1 MSSHSNPETIVTI
14 AIDDITNYLL
24 SCISDESDEKRVV
37 FIIVITILAVIVVVL
52 LIITAYFI
60 KYLKHLKLQQNES
73 GKVETLKMKNALNE
87 SGLNAKSEDTTPT
100 KATNEYDI
108 APDDENA
115 HYTALNRN
123 GNEEEEEDHYYSGLR
138 EAPLY
143 VNASEFKNSS

>member
-1 MSSHSNPETIVTI
+1 MLIFLPT
-14 AIDDITNYLL
+14 
-24 SCISDESDEKRVV
+24 DESDGKQVAFIVV
-37 FIIVITILAVIVVVL
+37 IIVLAVTVAVL
-52 LIITAYFI
+52 LVVIAYFI
-60 KYLKHLKLQQNES
+60 KCLKHLRREQNES
-73 GKVETLKMKNALNE
+73 GKVETINMKHAPSE

-123 GNEEEEEDHYYSGLR
+123 GNEGEDEDHYYSGLR

-143 VNASEFKNSS
+143 VNASEFKNSA

>member
-1 MSSHSNPETIVTI
+1 MF
-14 AIDDITNYLL
+14 
-24 SCISDESDEKRVV
+24 SDESDEKRVV
-37 FIIVITILAVIVVVL
+37 FIIVIVVLAVTVVVL

-60 KYLKHLKLQQNES
+60 IYLKPLKHQQNES
-73 GKVETLKMKNALNE
+73 KVETLKMRNASNE
-87 SGLNAKSEDTTPT
+87 SGLNSKSQDTSPT

-123 GNEEEEEDHYYSGLR
+123 GNEDEEDDHYYSGLR

-143 VNASEFKNSS
+143 VNASEFKSSA